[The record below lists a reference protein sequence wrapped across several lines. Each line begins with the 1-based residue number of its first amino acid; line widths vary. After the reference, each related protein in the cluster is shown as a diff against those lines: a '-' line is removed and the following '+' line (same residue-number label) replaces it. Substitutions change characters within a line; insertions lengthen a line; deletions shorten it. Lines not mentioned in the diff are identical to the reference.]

1 MNVTTVSSGP
11 GLGGTC
17 GSTGTSAGHR
27 VCGVSSSWGT
37 RQNGWPFAPVG
48 LKNRRPSK

>member
-1 MNVTTVSSGP
+1 MNVTTISSDP
-11 GLGGTC
+11 GLGGRR

-27 VCGVSSSWGT
+27 VCGVRSSRGT
-37 RQNGWPFAPVG
+37 RRNGWPFAPVG